1 MPESLISLREAG
13 LCYRR
18 SQGFF
23 KGARSDFWALKSVSL
38 ELHRGE
44 TLGVL
49 GRNGAGKSTLMRVLA
64 GIILPDRGTIATRP
78 GLRTTLLSIG
88 VGSHST
94 LSGRQNAILNG
105 MMLGASRR
113 QMIASLDRIKEFSE
127 LGDFFEEPIYTYSSG
142 MHARLG
148 FATAMEVDPD
158 IMLIDEMFS
167 VGDSNFKVKSGD
179 ALMGRLQSGKT
190 AVLISHDAATI
201 ARLCNRAIWIE
212 DGVSVATGDPAT
224 IGRQYEEAML
234 IQHAPIVFDPPNA
247 SP

>member
-1 MPESLISLREAG
+1 VTEPLLSLREAG
-13 LCYRR
+13 ICYRR
-18 SQGFF
+18 TQGFF
-23 KGARSDFWALKSVSL
+23 KGGRSDFWALKSVSL
-38 ELHRGE
+38 ELRQGE

-64 GIILPDRGTIATRP
+64 GIILPDRGEMTARP

-105 MMLGASRR
+105 MMLGATRR
-113 QMIASLDRIKEFSE
+113 QMIGSLERIKEFSE

-148 FATAMEVDPD
+148 FATAMEVNPD
-158 IMLIDEMFS
+158 IMLIDEMLS
-167 VGDSNFKVKSGD
+167 VGDSHFQKKSAD
-179 ALMGRLQSGKT
+179 ALMARLNSGKT

-201 ARLCNRAIWIE
+201 RRLCSRAIWIE
-212 DGVSVATGDPAT
+212 NGVSVASGESEI
-224 IGRQYEEAML
+224 IGRQYEETMAR
-234 IQHAPIVFDPPNA
+234 
-247 SP
+247 

>member
-1 MPESLISLREAG
+1 MSAPLITLHEAG
-13 LCYRR
+13 ICYRR
-18 SQGFF
+18 AHGFF
-23 KGARSDFWALKSVSL
+23 KGQRSEFWALKSVSL
-38 ELHRGE
+38 EIKQGE

-64 GIILPDRGTIATRP
+64 GIILPDRGTIAAQP

-105 MMLGASRR
+105 MMLGASRK

-158 IMLIDEMFS
+158 IMLIDEMLS
-167 VGDSNFKVKSGD
+167 VGDSSFQKKSGD
-179 ALMGRLQSGKT
+179 ALLERLKSGKT
-190 AVLISHDAATI
+190 GVLISHDAGTI
-201 ARLCNRAIWIE
+201 ARLCSRAVWIE
-212 DGVSVATGDPAT
+212 AGTVVAEGAPAEV
-224 IGRQYEEAML
+224 GRKYEEAMR
-234 IQHAPIVFDPPNA
+234 QAG
-247 SP
+247 SPSA

>member
-1 MPESLISLREAG
+1 MSKSLITLQEAG
-13 LCYRR
+13 ICYRR
-18 SQGFF
+18 SHGFF
-23 KGARSDFWALKSVSL
+23 KGQRSEFWALKSVSL
-38 ELHRGE
+38 EVKQGE

-64 GIILPDRGTIATRP
+64 GIIAPDRGTRRMRP
-78 GLRTTLLSIG
+78 GLCTTLLSIG

-105 MMLGASRR
+105 MMLGASRK

-158 IMLIDEMFS
+158 IMLIDEMLS
-167 VGDSNFKVKSGD
+167 VGDSSFQKKSGD
-179 ALMGRLQSGKT
+179 ALLERLKSGKT
-190 AVLISHDAATI
+190 AVLISHDAGTI
-201 ARLCNRAIWIE
+201 ARLCSRAVWIE
-212 DGVSVATGDPAT
+212 DGVAVASGAPDE
-224 IGRQYEEAML
+224 IGQRYEEAMR
-234 IQHAPIVFDPPNA
+234 QGHA
-247 SP
+247 SPVVE

>member
-1 MPESLISLREAG
+1 MSEPLISLHEAG
-13 LCYRR
+13 VCYRR
-18 SQGFF
+18 AHGFF
-23 KGARSDFWALKSVSL
+23 KGRRSEFWAIKSLTLDVN
-38 ELHRGE
+38 RGE

-64 GIILPDRGTIATRP
+64 GIIRPDRGTMIARP
-78 GLRTTLLSIG
+78 DLCTTLLSIG

-105 MMLGASRR
+105 MMLGATRR
-113 QMIASLDRIKEFSE
+113 QMLDRLERIKEFSE

-158 IMLIDEMFS
+158 VMLIDEMLS
-167 VGDSNFKVKSGD
+167 VGDSSFQQKSGD
-179 ALMGRLQSGKT
+179 ALLQRLKSGKT

-201 ARLCNRAIWIE
+201 ARLCNRAIWLEEGAI
-212 DGVSVATGDPAT
+212 VAAGGSEEVRT
-224 IGRQYEEAML
+224 QYEAAMHR
-234 IQHAPIVFDPPNA
+234 HAG
-247 SP
+247 S

>member
-1 MPESLISLREAG
+1 MSTALLTLQQAG
-13 LCYRR
+13 ICYRR
-18 SQGFF
+18 THGFF
-23 KGARSDFWALKSVSL
+23 KGQRSEFWALKSVSL
-38 ELHRGE
+38 EINPGE

-64 GIILPDRGTIATRP
+64 GIILPDRGSIHAQP

-105 MMLGASRR
+105 MMLGASRK
-113 QMIASLDRIKEFSE
+113 QMLACLDRIKEFSE

-158 IMLIDEMFS
+158 IMLIDEMLS
-167 VGDSNFKVKSGD
+167 VGDSSFQKKSGD
-179 ALMGRLQSGKT
+179 ALLERLKSGKT
-190 AVLISHDAATI
+190 GVLISHDASTI
-201 ARLCNRAIWIE
+201 ARLCSRALWIE
-212 DGVSVATGDPAT
+212 DGTVVAAGAPDEV
-224 IGRQYEEAML
+224 GKQYEEAMR
-234 IQHAPIVFDPPNA
+234 QGHGAG
-247 SP
+247 

>member
-1 MPESLISLREAG
+1 MSQSLITLHEAG
-13 LCYRR
+13 ICYRR
-18 SQGFF
+18 AHGFF
-23 KGARSDFWALKSVSL
+23 KGQRSEFWALKSVSL
-38 ELHRGE
+38 EINQGE

-64 GIILPDRGTIATRP
+64 GIILPDRGTIDSQD

-105 MMLGASRR
+105 MMLGASRK

-158 IMLIDEMFS
+158 IMLIDEMLS
-167 VGDSNFKVKSGD
+167 VGDSSFQKKSGD
-179 ALMGRLQSGKT
+179 ALLERLKSGKT
-190 AVLISHDAATI
+190 GVLISHDAGTI
-201 ARLCNRAIWIE
+201 ARLCSRAVWIE
-212 DGVSVATGDPAT
+212 DGAVVAEGAP
-224 IGRQYEEAML
+224 GEVGKKYEEAMR
-234 IQHAPIVFDPPNA
+234 QG
-247 SP
+247 SCGRQ

>member
-1 MPESLISLREAG
+1 MSQSLITLQEAG
-13 LCYRR
+13 ICYRR

-23 KGARSDFWALKSVSL
+23 KGQRSEFWALKSVSL
-38 ELHRGE
+38 EVKQGE

-64 GIILPDRGTIATRP
+64 GIILPDRGSVHSQP

-105 MMLGASRR
+105 MMLGASRK
-113 QMIASLDRIKEFSE
+113 QMIARLDRIKEFSE

-158 IMLIDEMFS
+158 IMLIDEMLS
-167 VGDSNFKVKSGD
+167 VGDSSFQKKSGD
-179 ALMGRLQSGKT
+179 ALLARLKSGKT
-190 AVLISHDAATI
+190 GVLISHDSATI
-201 ARLCNRAIWIE
+201 ARLCSRAVWIE
-212 DGVSVATGDPAT
+212 DGVAVASGAPDE
-224 IGRQYEEAML
+224 IGRRYEEAMA
-234 IQHAPIVFDPPNA
+234 QGHAAPSVG
-247 SP
+247 

>member
-1 MPESLISLREAG
+1 MTEPLLSLREAG
-13 LCYRR
+13 ICYRR
-18 SQGFF
+18 TQGFF
-23 KGARSDFWALKSVSL
+23 KGGRSDFWALKSVSL
-38 ELHRGE
+38 ELRQGE

-64 GIILPDRGTIATRP
+64 GIILPDRGEMTARP

-105 MMLGASRR
+105 MMLGATRR
-113 QMIASLDRIKEFSE
+113 QMIGSLERIKEFSE

-148 FATAMEVDPD
+148 FATAMEVNPD
-158 IMLIDEMFS
+158 IMLIDEMLS
-167 VGDSNFKVKSGD
+167 VGDSHFQKKSAD
-179 ALMGRLQSGKT
+179 ALMARLNSGKT

-201 ARLCNRAIWIE
+201 RRLCSRAIWIE
-212 DGVSVATGDPAT
+212 NGVSVASGESEL
-224 IGRQYEEAML
+224 IGQQYEEAMTR
-234 IQHAPIVFDPPNA
+234 
-247 SP
+247 

>member
-1 MPESLISLREAG
+1 MSEPLITLQDAG
-13 LCYRR
+13 ICYRR
-18 SQGFF
+18 AHGFF
-23 KGARSDFWALKSVSL
+23 KGQRTEFWALKSVSL
-38 ELHRGE
+38 EVNAGE

-49 GRNGAGKSTLMRVLA
+49 GRNGAGKSTLMRVFA
-64 GIILPDRGTIATRP
+64 GIILPDRGAVRSQP

-113 QMIASLDRIKEFSE
+113 QMIDRLDRIKDFSE
-127 LGDFFEEPIYTYSSG
+127 LGHFFEEPIYTYSSG

-158 IMLIDEMFS
+158 IMLIDEMLS
-167 VGDSNFKVKSGD
+167 VGDSSFQRKSAD
-179 ALMGRLQSGKT
+179 ALLARLKSGKT

-201 ARLCNRAIWIE
+201 KRLCSRAVWIE
-212 DGVSVATGDPAT
+212 EGAVIAEGAPDEVGGK
-224 IGRQYEEAML
+224 YEEAMR
-234 IQHAPIVFDPPNA
+234 QHAAPAPLPDRDA
-247 SP
+247 

>member
-1 MPESLISLREAG
+1 MPEQLISLHEAG
-13 LCYRR
+13 ICYRR
-18 SQGFF
+18 SHGFF
-23 KGARSDFWALKSVSL
+23 KGQRSEFWALKSISL
-38 ELHRGE
+38 EINQGE

-64 GIILPDRGTIATRP
+64 GIILPDRGTIRLQP

-105 MMLGASRR
+105 MMLGATRK
-113 QMIASLDRIKEFSE
+113 QMISRLDQIKEFSE

-158 IMLIDEMFS
+158 IMLIDEMLS
-167 VGDSNFKVKSGD
+167 VGDSSFQRKSSD
-179 ALMGRLQSGKT
+179 ALLERLKSGKT
-190 AVLISHDAATI
+190 GVLISHDAVTI
-201 ARLCNRAIWIE
+201 ARLCSRAVWIE
-212 DGVSVATGDPAT
+212 DGTIVASGAPDEV
-224 IGRQYEEAML
+224 GSKYEAAMH
-234 IQHAPIVFDPPNA
+234 QRAGA
-247 SP
+247 

>member
-1 MPESLISLREAG
+1 MTEPLLSLREAG
-13 LCYRR
+13 ICYRR
-18 SQGFF
+18 THGFF
-23 KGARSDFWALKSVSL
+23 KGGRSDFWALKSVSL
-38 ELHRGE
+38 ELRQGE

-64 GIILPDRGTIATRP
+64 GIILPDRGEMTARP

-105 MMLGASRR
+105 MMLGATRR
-113 QMIASLDRIKEFSE
+113 QMIGSLERIKEFSE

-148 FATAMEVDPD
+148 FATAMEVNPD
-158 IMLIDEMFS
+158 IMLIDEMLS
-167 VGDSNFKVKSGD
+167 VGDSHFQKKSAD
-179 ALMGRLQSGKT
+179 ALMARLNSGKT

-201 ARLCNRAIWIE
+201 RRLCSRAIWIE
-212 DGVSVATGDPAT
+212 NGVSVASGESEI
-224 IGRQYEEAML
+224 IGRQYEETMAR
-234 IQHAPIVFDPPNA
+234 
-247 SP
+247 